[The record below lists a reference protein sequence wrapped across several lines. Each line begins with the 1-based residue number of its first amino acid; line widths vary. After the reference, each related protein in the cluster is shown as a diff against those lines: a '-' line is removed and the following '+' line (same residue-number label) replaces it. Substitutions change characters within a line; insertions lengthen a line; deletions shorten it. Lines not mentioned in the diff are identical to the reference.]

1 MSLSFHFFAFS
12 EKLLSIGILDS
23 KINLIA
29 ETESLINSINLFVGL
44 SR

>member
-1 MSLSFHFFAFS
+1 MSLSLHFFAFS

-23 KINLIA
+23 KINPIA
-29 ETESLINSINLFVGL
+29 DKESLINSISLFVGL